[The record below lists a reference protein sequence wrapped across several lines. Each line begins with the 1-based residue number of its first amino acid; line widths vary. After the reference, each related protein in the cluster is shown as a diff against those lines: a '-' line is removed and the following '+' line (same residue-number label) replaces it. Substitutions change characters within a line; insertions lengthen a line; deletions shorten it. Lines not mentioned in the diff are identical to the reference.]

1 MIRWQRKGKDRHPA
15 RTWMVRAGIALITL
29 SGSYLLAGMSGL
41 LPLELEAVTWNNI
54 RVITGAM
61 ILGCLLAAVGY
72 GNE

>member
-1 MIRWQRKGKDRHPA
+1 MIRWQRKGKNRHPA
-15 RTWMVRAGIALITL
+15 RTWMVRLGIALIAS
-29 SGSYLLAGMSGL
+29 SGAYLLGAMAGL

-54 RVITGAM
+54 RIISGAT

>member
-1 MIRWQRKGKDRHPA
+1 MIRWQRRGKNRHPA
-15 RTWMVRAGIALITL
+15 RTWMIRVGIALIAS
-29 SGSYLLAGMSGL
+29 SGAYLLGAMAGL

-54 RVITGAM
+54 RIISGAT

>member
-1 MIRWQRKGKDRHPA
+1 MIRWQRKGKNRHPA
-15 RTWMVRAGIALITL
+15 RTWMVRVGIALIAS
-29 SGSYLLAGMSGL
+29 SGAYLLGAMAGL

-54 RVITGAM
+54 RIISGAT

>member
-1 MIRWQRKGKDRHPA
+1 MIRWRRKGKYRHPA
-15 RTWMVRAGIALITL
+15 RTWMIRVGLALIAL
-29 SGSYLLAGMSGL
+29 SGLYLLGGLSGL

-54 RVITGAM
+54 RIVSGAM

>member
-1 MIRWQRKGKDRHPA
+1 MIRWQRRGKNRHPA
-15 RTWMVRAGIALITL
+15 RTWMVRVGIALIAS
-29 SGSYLLAGMSGL
+29 SGAYLLGAMAGL

-54 RVITGAM
+54 RIISGAT

>member
-1 MIRWQRKGKDRHPA
+1 
-15 RTWMVRAGIALITL
+15 MVRVGIALIAC
-29 SGSYLLAGMSGL
+29 SGAYLLGAMGGL

-54 RVITGAM
+54 RIISGAM